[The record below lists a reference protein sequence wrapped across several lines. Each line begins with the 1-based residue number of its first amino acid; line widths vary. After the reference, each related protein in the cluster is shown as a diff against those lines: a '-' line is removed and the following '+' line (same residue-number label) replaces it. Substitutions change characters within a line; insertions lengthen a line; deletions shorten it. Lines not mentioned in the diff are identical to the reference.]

1 MTGLSTY
8 VAPQTPAAPCRTHLA
23 LGCCWLL
30 VETEAKQPWGGTRHL
45 GLELP
50 TQLPL
55 VDTAALA
62 SRQNLWRAGR
72 GVGGQDWRGELGKG
86 GRSKTEGL
94 TRSW

>member
-1 MTGLSTY
+1 MTGLFTH
-8 VAPQTPAAPCRTHLA
+8 VAPRIPAARCRTHLA
-23 LGCCWLL
+23 LRCCRLL
-30 VETEAKQPWGGTRHL
+30 VETEAKQPWGGARHL

-62 SRQNLWRAGR
+62 SGQNLWRAGR
-72 GVGGQDWRGELGKG
+72 GVEGQDWRGEPGKG
-86 GRSKTEGL
+86 GTSKTEGL